1 VFRDICLIFNMLNLH
16 ICSHIQTRLSKGV
29 PSRTV
34 LAEPENT
41 LLSLYC
47 KGHVYM
53 YIINRVRVMCLTPLS
68 TIFQLYRGGQFYWW
82 RKLEKTRQTLSHM
95 LYRVHIAW
103 AGFKLKTLV
112 VIGTDCIHS
121 YKSMLLFW
129 TYIVK
134 YLLQ

>member
-1 VFRDICLIFNMLNLH
+1 M
-16 ICSHIQTRLSKGV
+16 SKGV

-82 RKLEKTRQTLSHM
+82 RKPEKTTDK
-95 LYRVHIAW
+95 LYQIC
-103 AGFKLKTLV
+103 
-112 VIGTDCIHS
+112 CIEYTS
-121 YKSMLLFW
+121 LEQDSNSKR
-129 TYIVK
+129 
-134 YLLQ
+134 

>member
-68 TIFQLYRGGQFYWW
+68 TIFQLYRGGGNW
-82 RKLEKTRQTLSHM
+82 RKPDKLYHICCIEYTSLEQDSNSKR
-95 LYRVHIAW
+95 
-103 AGFKLKTLV
+103 
-112 VIGTDCIHS
+112 
-121 YKSMLLFW
+121 
-129 TYIVK
+129 
-134 YLLQ
+134 